1 MTDLSYIAEGLR
13 ALAVPIGELHED
25 AANAR
30 VGHDVERIAAS
41 LAQFGQR
48 KPLIANK
55 AQGNKI
61 EAGNGT
67 FRAAKSLGWEYV
79 AVLFVDDDP
88 ATAAAFGIADNRT
101 GEFSKWDPDALDDLV
116 ETVGD
121 LFTGF
126 TQDELDEVIGRDGKA
141 KPMDDPGPQDE
152 KSSELQEKW
161 NVEPGDLWTLGEHFL
176 MCGDSTCV
184 RHAWIVMG
192 WSQAVISEMAAALCF
207 TSPPYWVG
215 KSYESQTSEA
225 EIDQFIAKVA
235 MNINGV
241 VRPDCSRVVIN
252 TGTGFTTSFD
262 KRNKRQVLLLIDK
275 WTGSLFMQGW
285 NLRHVRHWLKG
296 GLLSASG
303 AKTDLIDQHC
313 EFLGAYEHD
322 QGRPMGFEDVLN
334 EQDVNLLLTF
344 YERHGKSRGQNKTG
358 FGWAQK
364 SYWDDLRGTASANG
378 HVAAFPIEL
387 PMRHLLLYTKR
398 GEIVFE
404 PFCGSGTTLIACE
417 ILDRKCRAIELDP
430 AYCAATLE
438 RWSIMTGEK
447 PARTEYVWNDGK
459 S

>member
-1 MTDLSYIAEGLR
+1 MTDLNYIAEGLR
-13 ALAVPIGELHED
+13 ALAVPIEQLHED
-25 AANAR
+25 IANAR
-30 VGHDVERIAAS
+30 VGHDVDRIAAS
-41 LAQFGQR
+41 LAQYGQR
-48 KPLIANK
+48 KPVVANRL
-55 AQGNKI
+55 QGNKI

-67 FRAAKSLGWEYV
+67 FQAAKKLGWSHI
-79 AVLFVDDDP
+79 AVVYVDDDA

-101 GEFSKWDPDALDDLV
+101 GELSRWDPDALEDLA

-126 TQDELDEVIGRDGKA
+126 TGDELDEVIGRDGKS
-141 KPMDDPGPQDE
+141 KPMDDPGAQDE
-152 KSSELQEKW
+152 KADELLKKW
-161 NVEPGDLWTLGEHFL
+161 QVAPGDVWQLGEHYL
-176 MCGDSTCV
+176 YCGDSTSSSLV
-184 RHAWIVMG
+184 TNPPMPLLG
-192 WSQAVISEMAAALCF
+192 ISAALCF

-215 KSYESQTSEA
+215 KGYETQKDEA
-225 EIDQFIAKVA
+225 EIDRFIDQIA
-235 MNINGV
+235 GV
-241 VRPDCSRVVIN
+241 ISALTRADYSRIVIN

-262 KRNKRQVLLLIDK
+262 KKNKRQVLLLIDK
-275 WTGSLFMQGW
+275 WADALYERGW

-313 EFLGAYEHD
+313 EFIGTFENDEGA
-322 QGRPMGFEDVLN
+322 PMHFDDLLN
-334 EQDVNLLLTF
+334 EQDVNMLLTF
-344 YERHGKSRGQNKTG
+344 YERQGKSRGQNKTG

-398 GEIVFE
+398 GEIVLE

-417 ILDRKCRAIELDP
+417 VLDRKCIAFELDP

-438 RWSIMTGEK
+438 RWSIMTGLTPVK
-447 PARTEYVWNDGK
+447 VEYE
-459 S
+459 